1 MKCKAN
7 VKYVNEIY
15 YIKKSA
21 TAPSNTQKKYSY
33 ETASIDLLPLRHH
46 VKKEKLLITGL
57 HSATRSKHIHGA
69 DLYDKSRQL
78 SAINRIQ
85 LAPKKQR
92 ADYVKI
98 GNDKIL
104 LNKYIKTLKATR
116 TQFILDNQIN
126 KKLYVN
132 GNQYDIINTIA

>member
-1 MKCKAN
+1 MKCKDN
-7 VKYVNEIY
+7 VKFTTVGNY
-15 YIKKSA
+15 
-21 TAPSNTQKKYSY
+21 TKYC
-33 ETASIDLLPLRHH
+33 IDMLPLRHH
-46 VKKEKLLITGL
+46 TKKEKILIAGL

-78 SAINRIQ
+78 SAINKIQ

-98 GNDKIL
+98 GDSKIL

-116 TQFILDNQIN
+116 TPFIIDNKIN
-126 KKLYVN
+126 KKLYVK
-132 GNQYDIINTIA
+132 GQAYDIINTIA